1 MRDRDNN
8 SFNKPVRQAG
18 YRNHFL
24 RMSRTEPRSR
34 CPLVPRQSPHL
45 RKPRKHLLALLTL
58 LTPPAR
64 TGVNT
69 TEMRDHIDQVIK
81 GTNVFATTASIHAH
95 RKRPECVSKAIG
107 QTNGTGTASS
117 LGIHHPTA
125 VQEENYNTQDLL
137 SPRSRHNLP
146 WKLPEISEH

>member
-95 RKRPECVSKAIG
+95 RKRPECVSKSNWSNKWYRYG
-107 QTNGTGTASS
+107 QLPRYPSPNSCARGKLQHARPPVTSFKTQ
-117 LGIHHPTA
+117 PTLEVA
-125 VQEENYNTQDLL
+125 
-137 SPRSRHNLP
+137 
-146 WKLPEISEH
+146 

>member
-1 MRDRDNN
+1 M
-8 SFNKPVRQAG
+8 
-18 YRNHFL
+18 
-24 RMSRTEPRSR
+24 
-34 CPLVPRQSPHL
+34 
-45 RKPRKHLLALLTL
+45 
-58 LTPPAR
+58 R
-64 TGVNT
+64 TGN
-69 TEMRDHIDQVIK
+69 
-81 GTNVFATTASIHAH
+81 GLS
-95 RKRPECVSKAIG
+95 VSAKAIG